1 MLDKYKIAGYK
12 RHSVF
17 YIVQHKKT
25 IEQNSQL
32 RVELDYSNPSV
43 VSTPQ
48 RHVSRKK
55 QYPDEQ
61 YKQLSL
67 FTNKNGCTLQA
78 QVEQNV

>member
-12 RHSVF
+12 RHSIF
-17 YIVQHKKT
+17 YIVQHKKN

-48 RHVSRKK
+48 GHASRKK
-55 QYPDEQ
+55 QYPEKQ
-61 YKQLSL
+61 SEQLSL
-67 FTNKNGCTLQA
+67 FMNKNGCTLQA
-78 QVEQNV
+78 QMEQNV